1 MGVSEGRGGRR
12 HATPPSFYIYN
23 PQTACPACRVF
34 FGHFVLENEEK
45 TACNMARRPLT
56 KTLSCIPTLL
66 APSPTPVRVSALAYY
81 EEETRRTHPYPDKVT
96 CSSWAPTQKMLRVTR
111 RPPGWVSQSMRR
123 GGLPDTPTPTSD
135 AQKLKGN
142 EKKNVPKC
150 GREKQR
156 KWLLSRGGGV

>member
-12 HATPPSFYIYN
+12 HATSSSFYIYN
-23 PQTACPACRVF
+23 PQTACPACRVCF
-34 FGHFVLENEEK
+34 WHFVLENKEK
-45 TACNMARRPLT
+45 RHATWHAVHSQKACLAYP
-56 KTLSCIPTLL
+56 PFL

-123 GGLPDTPTPTSD
+123 GGLPDTPTPISD
-135 AQKLKGN
+135 AQKGKGN
-142 EKKNVPKC
+142 EKKNVPTC
-150 GREKQR
+150 EREKQR
-156 KWLLSRGGGV
+156 K